1 MNLSMPIKEMKENY
15 ARFSSEVQNS
25 YYGKC
30 IKETIEA
37 LEALAPGQFAP
48 YFKLIS
54 TNGNTIT
61 LDMFKGKYLLIYH
74 FGMCPGS
81 MQVDKSVANL
91 YNKYSDNLNVVSY
104 TSSLKA
110 IEELYDKMKDGD
122 KVMGMDIKSVLK
134 GMLNHPWEHVVESE
148 STSENIQLN
157 KKYKFIGLPYFIF
170 ISPEGKM
177 IERGYH
183 SAFNE
188 ATNIL
193 KNL

>member
-1 MNLSMPIKEMKENY
+1 MECT
-15 ARFSSEVQNS
+15 A
-25 YYGKC
+25 
-30 IKETIEA
+30 
-37 LEALAPGQFAP
+37 
-48 YFKLIS
+48 
-54 TNGNTIT
+54 
-61 LDMFKGKYLLIYH
+61 
-74 FGMCPGS
+74 
-81 MQVDKSVANL
+81 
-91 YNKYSDNLNVVSY
+91 
-104 TSSLKA
+104 LKA